1 MRILLSLVAACAL
14 AAPAAAQQNPSSSA
28 SSLSR
33 TVEIKNASGQSVG
46 TVQVRQLAHGSL
58 FIVDLR
64 NLPPGPHGFHIHER
78 GVCEPPSFQ
87 SAGGHYNPLNAE
99 HGFDSPK
106 GYHAGD
112 LPNVHVT
119 QQGTAMAEF
128 HSTLVSLAGGQG
140 AEPAGSAGP
149 FTLLDQDGSAVMI
162 HAEADDYRA
171 ATPDSTGDRIACGV
185 IKAP

>member
-1 MRILLSLVAACAL
+1 MRVLLSLVAACAL
-14 AAPAAAQQNPSSSA
+14 ASPAAAQQSQA
-28 SSLSR
+28 GTDVSR
-33 TVEIKNASGQSVG
+33 TVEIKNAEGQPVG
-46 TVQVRQLAHGSL
+46 TVQVRQLAHGTL
-58 FIVDLR
+58 FIVDLS

-106 GYHAGD
+106 GFHAGD

-119 QQGTAMAEF
+119 KQGTAMAEF
-128 HSTLVSLAGGQG
+128 HSTRVSLADREG
-140 AEPAGSAGP
+140 AEAAGSTGP
-149 FTLLDQDGSAVMI
+149 STLLDQDGSAIMI
-162 HAEADDYRA
+162 HEKGDDYRPT
-171 ATPDSTGDRIACGV
+171 TPDSSGDRIACGV